1 MKTSRY
7 TNEQI
12 VPALRQA
19 EGGTPVV
26 IRDTPSERTG
36 AVRAQPDAPARAA
49 PCDSTREYVVPNHR
63 GFEPAGRV
71 DSRNG
76 GATGGLRAGGVSPAY
91 REGWVWAPRNR
102 RRSGPLGV
110 PASRVRDCG

>member
-36 AVRAQPDAPARAA
+36 AVRAQPDAPAAVPQTTVPGAA
-49 PCDSTREYVVPNHR
+49 KPPIKK
-63 GFEPAGRV
+63 
-71 DSRNG
+71 
-76 GATGGLRAGGVSPAY
+76 LI
-91 REGWVWAPRNR
+91 
-102 RRSGPLGV
+102 
-110 PASRVRDCG
+110 